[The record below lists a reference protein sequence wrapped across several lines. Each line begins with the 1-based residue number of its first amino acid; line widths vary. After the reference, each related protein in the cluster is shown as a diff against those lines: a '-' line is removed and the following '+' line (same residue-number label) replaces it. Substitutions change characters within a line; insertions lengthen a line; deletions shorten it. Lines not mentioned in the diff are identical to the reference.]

1 MINIVDDKKAIFKAF
16 IVNDAS
22 NYDEGS
28 IRRFIEEDHTSRIK
42 MLSGAELIRKVSY
55 EEMQYYLN
63 SFTGR
68 AIKSKK
74 SIVYKAYPETIKINN
89 KKIQV
94 YILSNKLMQKMLKYV
109 TSVNRRLKK
118 EIIIDANKYLFDYI
132 PEKIFKVN
140 KEMNLFYFY
149 TNEDMYMNMK
159 EFIYLLKYKN
169 SEGIFITSCYE
180 IIEDEDETI
189 KNDNT
194 IRS

>member
-1 MINIVDDKKAIFKAF
+1 MINIVDDKRVIFKAF
-16 IVNDAS
+16 IVKDAN

-42 MLSGAELIRKVSY
+42 MLSEAELIRKVSY
-55 EEMQYYLN
+55 EEMKYYLN

-68 AIKSKK
+68 AVKSKK
-74 SIVYKAYPETIKINN
+74 SIVYKAYPENIIINN

-109 TSVNRRLKK
+109 TSVNRKLKK
-118 EIIIDANKYLFDYI
+118 EIIIDAQRFEFDRI
-132 PEKIFKVN
+132 PEKITKVN

-159 EFIYLLKYKN
+159 ELIYTLKYKN
-169 SEGIFITSCYE
+169 YEGVFITSCYE
-180 IIEDEDETI
+180 IIE
-189 KNDNT
+189 NDNT
-194 IRS
+194 DRS